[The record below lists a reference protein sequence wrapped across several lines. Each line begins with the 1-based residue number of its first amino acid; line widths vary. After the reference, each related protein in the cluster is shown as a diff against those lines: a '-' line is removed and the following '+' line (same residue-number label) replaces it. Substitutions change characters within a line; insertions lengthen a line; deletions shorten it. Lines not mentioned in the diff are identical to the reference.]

1 MAGRITDSGAA
12 LVILFVLLSLSLGAC
27 SGNSGL
33 DEANRLNQ
41 SGSEDIKAI
50 DKIVQDN
57 KDKEREISAAI
68 YSKNLPQAIAL
79 LDDSVKTIDLGLQKA
94 ESAAL
99 KFDKASKLD
108 IDSTIKEYLSL
119 RAQSVSKA
127 IEAFKELRQGVVA
140 LRDKLASQDEAVIDK
155 AKGEIRQTSIRF
167 EQLISEAQ
175 RLESQAGEIA
185 RRNPD
190 KIKPGM

>member
-12 LVILFVLLSLSLGAC
+12 LIALFVLLSLSLGAC

-33 DEANRLNQ
+33 DEAIKLDQ
-41 SGSEDIKAI
+41 SASEDRKAI

-68 YSKNLPQAIAL
+68 YGNKIPQAIAL
-79 LDDSVKTIDLGLQKA
+79 LDESVKTIDLGLQKG

-108 IDSTIKEYLSL
+108 IDSTIKEYLAL

-127 IEAFKELRQGVVA
+127 IEAFKELRQGAVA
-140 LRDKLASQDEAVIDK
+140 LRDKLASQDEAVIEK
-155 AKGEIRQTSIRF
+155 ARDDIRQTSTRF
-167 EQLISEAQ
+167 EQLISEYQ
-175 RLESQAGEIA
+175 RLEVQAGEIA

-190 KIKPGM
+190 RIKPGM